1 MKHTE
6 LRISRAKLLHNFNY
20 YKSKLLPSTK
30 LLIMVKANGYGLGD
44 IEIARLVE
52 EFGADYLG
60 VAFICEGIRLR
71 EAGIKLPI
79 IVFTPGVDI
88 FEQLIEYNLEPS
100 IINKESYKYMEAA
113 VQKAN
118 IDHYP
123 IHLKLD
129 TGMQRVGFDSS
140 TLIELKKL
148 IKNNQNLTIK
158 SLFSHLAAADE
169 PKHDSFTREQ
179 IELFCK
185 MSYEITNLLDYLPM
199 RHILNS
205 PGIERFAYAQMDMA
219 RLGIGLYGTSC
230 LEDARLK
237 PAASYVTPVIHVK
250 DVKGGSVGYGRY
262 GIIDSTVKRI
272 ATVPV
277 GYADGVDRRLGRG
290 NIKFYVNG
298 TAVPTIGN
306 ICMDTFML
314 DVTGSNAQI
323 GDEVTIF
330 GENPH
335 PAILAKELNTITYE
349 IFASVSSR
357 IERVIT
363 D

>member
-1 MKHTE
+1 
-6 LRISRAKLLHNFNY
+6 
-20 YKSKLLPSTK
+20 
-30 LLIMVKANGYGLGD
+30 MVKANGYGLGD
-44 IEIARLVE
+44 IEIARLVQ

-60 VAFICEGIRLR
+60 VAYIYEGIKLR
-71 EAGIKLPI
+71 RAGIKMPI
-79 IVFTPGVDI
+79 IIFTPGVDS

-100 IINKESYKYMEAA
+100 IINKEAFETMAMIIKD
-113 VQKAN
+113 AN
-118 IDHYP
+118 LKEYP

-129 TGMQRVGFDSS
+129 TGMQRVGFDSC
-140 TLIELKKL
+140 TLKDLKKL
-148 IKNNQNLTIK
+148 IVGKHNLKIV
-158 SLFSHLAAADE
+158 SLFSHLAGADE
-169 PKHDSFTREQ
+169 TKHDNFTREQ

-185 MSYEITNLLDYLPM
+185 MSYEITNLLDYAPM

-205 PGIERFAYAQMDMA
+205 PGIERFTYAQMDMV

-230 LEDARLK
+230 LENAGLK
-237 PAASYVTPVIHVK
+237 PVASYVAPVIYIK
-250 DVKGGSVGYGRY
+250 EVKGGSVGYGRH
-262 GIIDSTVKRI
+262 GKVDSTVTKI

-314 DVTGSNAQI
+314 NITDANVQI

-335 PAILAKELNTITYE
+335 PEILAKELNTITYE
-349 IFASVSSR
+349 VFASVSSR
-357 IERVIT
+357 VERVVT
-363 D
+363 E